1 MQQHNKTLRSKY
13 MALAKRETISEGR
26 DTMVGASSTD
36 ERFPIISTLLLALT
50 FVGMMIS
57 IWMIFLY
64 APTDAIEGDAQRIF
78 YFHLPSA
85 IIGMLAFG
93 IVALAG
99 LMYLWKKDERWD
111 WLARA
116 AAELGAVFLTFAL
129 ITGSIWGRTTWGTWW
144 TWDARLTTTLIL
156 WFIYIG
162 YLMLRSYMGRT
173 SASARAGAVLAIIG
187 IIDVPIIYESVNW
200 WRTLHPTAEV
210 GVQGALPPSVVLTLM
225 VSLTTFTL
233 LYSFLMI
240 QLYQLQRAQ
249 AVAQRLRAT
258 IE

>member
-1 MQQHNKTLRSKY
+1 
-13 MALAKRETISEGR
+13 MALVKREATIEQGAAK
-26 DTMVGASSTD
+26 VGTKQR
-36 ERFPIISTLLLALT
+36 ETRFPFVSIILGMLSLI
-50 FVGMMIS
+50 GMMVS
-57 IWMIFLY
+57 IWMIFLF
-64 APTDAIEGDAQRIF
+64 APMDAIQGNPQRIF
-78 YFHLPSA
+78 YFHVPMAWL
-85 IIGMLAFG
+85 GMLGFV
-93 IVALAG
+93 IVAIG
-99 LMYLWKKDERWD
+99 GIGYLVKKDERWD

-116 AAELGAVFLTFAL
+116 SAELGALFITLAL
-129 ITGSIWGRTTWGTWW
+129 VTGSIWGRTIWGTWW

-200 WRTLHPTAEV
+200 WRTLHPTAQV
-210 GVQGALPPSVVLTLM
+210 GVQGALPSSVVLTLM

-249 AVAQRLRAT
+249 AIAQQLRAS

>member
-1 MQQHNKTLRSKY
+1 
-13 MALAKRETISEGR
+13 MALVKREATSEQR
-26 DTMVGASSTD
+26 AAKVGPKQRET
-36 ERFPIISTLLLALT
+36 RFPVVSIILGTLSLI
-50 FVGMMIS
+50 GMMVS

-64 APTDAIEGDAQRIF
+64 APMDAIQGNPQRIF
-78 YFHLPSA
+78 YFHVPMAWL
-85 IIGMLAFG
+85 GMLGFL
-93 IVALAG
+93 IVAIG
-99 LMYLWKKDERWD
+99 GIGYLVKKDERWD
-111 WLARA
+111 WVARA
-116 AAELGAVFLTFAL
+116 SAELGALFITLAL
-129 ITGSIWGRTTWGTWW
+129 ITGSIWGRTIWGTWW

-200 WRTLHPTAEV
+200 WRTLHPTAQV

-225 VSLTTFTL
+225 ISLTTFTL

-249 AVAQRLRAT
+249 TMAQQLHAS

>member
-1 MQQHNKTLRSKY
+1 
-13 MALAKRETISEGR
+13 MALVKREATVEQGNAN
-26 DTMVGASSTD
+26 VGTKQR
-36 ERFPIISTLLLALT
+36 EIRFPLVSLKLGILSLI
-50 FVGMMIS
+50 GMMIS

-64 APTDAIEGDAQRIF
+64 APTDAVQGQPQRIF
-78 YFHLPSA
+78 YFHVPMAWL
-85 IIGMLAFG
+85 GMLGFAVITVAG
-93 IVALAG
+93 IG
-99 LMYLWKKDERWD
+99 YLVRKDERWD
-111 WLARA
+111 WAARA
-116 AAELGAVFLTFAL
+116 SAESGAFFITLAL
-129 ITGSIWGRTTWGTWW
+129 ITGSIWGKTIWGTWW

-200 WRTLHPTAEV
+200 WRTLHPTAQV

-225 VSLTTFTL
+225 ISLTTFTL
-233 LYSFLMI
+233 LYSILLI

-249 AVAQRLRAT
+249 TLAQQLRAS
-258 IE
+258 IEIE

>member
-1 MQQHNKTLRSKY
+1 
-13 MALAKRETISEGR
+13 MALVKREATIKQGAAK
-26 DTMVGASSTD
+26 VGTKQRGT
-36 ERFPIISTLLLALT
+36 RFPVVSIILGTLSLI
-50 FVGMMIS
+50 GMMVS

-64 APTDAIEGDAQRIF
+64 APMDAIQGNPQRIF
-78 YFHLPSA
+78 YFHVPMAWL
-85 IIGMLAFG
+85 GMLGFV
-93 IVALAG
+93 IVAIG
-99 LMYLWKKDERWD
+99 GIGYLVKKDERWD

-116 AAELGAVFLTFAL
+116 SAELGALFITLAL
-129 ITGSIWGRTTWGTWW
+129 VTGSIWGRTIWGTWW

-200 WRTLHPTAEV
+200 WRTLHPTAQV
-210 GVQGALPPSVVLTLM
+210 GVQGALPSSVVLTLM

-249 AVAQRLRAT
+249 AIAQQLRASF
-258 IE
+258 E

>member
-1 MQQHNKTLRSKY
+1 
-13 MALAKRETISEGR
+13 MALANRDAKVERQDSSIGRAGR
-26 DTMVGASSTD
+26 DA
-36 ERFPIISTLLLALT
+36 RLPIVSLVLLALT

-57 IWMIFLY
+57 IVMIFLY
-64 APTDAIEGDAQRIF
+64 VPADAIEGIPQGIF
-78 YFHLPSA
+78 YFHVPIA
-85 IIGMLAFG
+85 WIGMLAFG
-93 IVALAG
+93 VLAAASIG
-99 LMYLWKKDERWD
+99 YLWKKDDRWD

-116 AAELGAVFLTFAL
+116 SAEVGTIFITLAL

-162 YLMLRSYMGRT
+162 YMMLRSYMGR
-173 SASARAGAVLAIIG
+173 SPASARSGAVLAIIG
-187 IIDVPIIYESVNW
+187 VIDVPIIYESVNW
-200 WRTLHPTAEV
+200 WRTLHPTAQV

-225 VSLTTFTL
+225 ISLTTFTL

-249 AVAQRLRAT
+249 TVAQQLRAS

>member
-1 MQQHNKTLRSKY
+1 
-13 MALAKRETISEGR
+13 MALVKREATVEQEATNVDRIR
-26 DTMVGASSTD
+26 KKT
-36 ERFPIISTLLLALT
+36 RFPFVSVTLSILSLI
-50 FVGMMIS
+50 GMMVS

-64 APTDAIEGDAQRIF
+64 APTDAIQGQPQRIF
-78 YFHLPSA
+78 YFHVPMAWL
-85 IIGMLAFG
+85 GMLGFVIVAITG
-93 IVALAG
+93 IV
-99 LMYLWKKDERWD
+99 YLLKRDERWD
-111 WLARA
+111 WAARA
-116 AAELGAVFLTFAL
+116 SAELGAFFITLAL
-129 ITGSIWGRTTWGTWW
+129 ITGSIWGKTIWGTWW

-173 SASARAGAVLAIIG
+173 DASARAGAVLAIIG
-187 IIDVPIIYESVNW
+187 VIDVPIIYESVNW
-200 WRTLHPTAEV
+200 WRTLHPTAQV

-225 VSLTTFTL
+225 ISLTTFTL

-249 AVAQRLRAT
+249 TLAQRLHAT

>member
-1 MQQHNKTLRSKY
+1 
-13 MALAKRETISEGR
+13 MALVKRETTIEQNAAK
-26 DTMVGASSTD
+26 VGAKQRET
-36 ERFPIISTLLLALT
+36 RFPVASVILGALSLI
-50 FVGMMIS
+50 GMMVS
-57 IWMIFLY
+57 IWMIFSY
-64 APTDAIEGDAQRIF
+64 APMDAIQGNPQRIF
-78 YFHLPSA
+78 YFHVPMAWL
-85 IIGMLAFG
+85 GMLGFVIVAITG
-93 IVALAG
+93 IV
-99 LMYLWKKDERWD
+99 YLVKKDDRWD
-111 WLARA
+111 WAARA
-116 AAELGAVFLTFAL
+116 SAELGAFFITLAL
-129 ITGSIWGRTTWGTWW
+129 ITGSIWGKTIWGTWW

-173 SASARAGAVLAIIG
+173 PASARAGAVLAIIG
-187 IIDVPIIYESVNW
+187 VIDVPIIYESVNW

-233 LYSFLMI
+233 LFSFLMI

-249 AVAQRLRAT
+249 TLAQQLRAT